1 MFSFYKS
8 NLMRLHIGLI
18 IIFITQSCAELQQI
32 SEEISNSGILTE
44 EQIGDGLKEALTKGI
59 RKEVTKLTQEDGFY
73 SNPMVKIELPSELE
87 TVENILQK
95 VGLES
100 LTEQGIR
107 ALNKTAEEAVKE
119 ATPLFIAAI
128 KDLTFEESKAILLGS
143 PSAAT
148 DYLKS
153 KTENELYLKFQP
165 VVAAN
170 FKKVGADQ
178 IWETTIQRYNQ
189 IPLTK
194 EVNPDLTDYVTSQAL
209 KGVYKMIE
217 MEEIEIRNNINER
230 SSLLLKRVFAL
241 QD

>member
-8 NLMRLHIGLI
+8 NIMRLHIGLI

-59 RKEVTKLTQEDGFY
+59 REEVTKLTQEDGFY

>member
-59 RKEVTKLTQEDGFY
+59 NEEVTKLTQEDGFY

>member
-1 MFSFYKS
+1 M
-8 NLMRLHIGLI
+8 
-18 IIFITQSCAELQQI
+18 
-32 SEEISNSGILTE
+32 
-44 EQIGDGLKEALTKGI
+44 
-59 RKEVTKLTQEDGFY
+59 
-73 SNPMVKIELPSELE
+73 PSELE

>member
-1 MFSFYKS
+1 
-8 NLMRLHIGLI
+8 MRLHIGLI

-32 SEEISNSGILTE
+32 SEEISNSVILTE

-59 RKEVTKLTQEDGFY
+59 NEEVTKLTLEDGFY

>member
-1 MFSFYKS
+1 
-8 NLMRLHIGLI
+8 MRRVLFLTIVLSAI
-18 IIFITQSCAELQQI
+18 LASSCAELQQI
-32 SEEISNSGILTE
+32 SEEISNSVILTE

-59 RKEVTKLTQEDGFY
+59 NEEVTKLTLEDGFY

-107 ALNKTAEEAVKE
+107 ALNKTAEKAVKE

-128 KDLTFEESKAILLGS
+128 KNLTFEESKAILLGS

-165 VVAAN
+165 VVEAN

-178 IWETTIQRYNQ
+178 IWETTILRYNQ

-194 EVNPDLTDYVTSQAL
+194 EVNPNLTDYVTSQAL

-217 MEEIEIRNNINER
+217 MEEIEIRDNINKR

>member
-59 RKEVTKLTQEDGFY
+59 REEVTKLTQEDGFY

-189 IPLTK
+189 IPLTE

>member
-59 RKEVTKLTQEDGFY
+59 REEVTKLTQEDGFY

>member
-1 MFSFYKS
+1 
-8 NLMRLHIGLI
+8 MRLHIGLI

-59 RKEVTKLTQEDGFY
+59 REEVTKLTQEDGFY
-73 SNPMVKIELPSELE
+73 SNPIVKIELPSELE

-178 IWETTIQRYNQ
+178 IWETTILRYNQ

-194 EVNPDLTDYVTSQAL
+194 EVNPNLTDYVTSQAL

>member
-59 RKEVTKLTQEDGFY
+59 REEVTKLTQEDGFY

-178 IWETTIQRYNQ
+178 IWETTIPRYNQ

>member
-1 MFSFYKS
+1 
-8 NLMRLHIGLI
+8 MRLHIGLI

-59 RKEVTKLTQEDGFY
+59 REEVTKLTQEDGFY

>member
-1 MFSFYKS
+1 
-8 NLMRLHIGLI
+8 MRLHIGLI

-59 RKEVTKLTQEDGFY
+59 REEVTKLTQEDGFY
-73 SNPMVKIELPSELE
+73 SNPIVKIELPSELE

>member
-59 RKEVTKLTQEDGFY
+59 REEVTKLTQEDGFY
-73 SNPMVKIELPSELE
+73 SNPIVKIELPSELE

>member
-1 MFSFYKS
+1 
-8 NLMRLHIGLI
+8 
-18 IIFITQSCAELQQI
+18 
-32 SEEISNSGILTE
+32 
-44 EQIGDGLKEALTKGI
+44 
-59 RKEVTKLTQEDGFY
+59 
-73 SNPMVKIELPSELE
+73 MVEIELPSELE

-100 LTEQGIR
+100 LTEKGIR

-119 ATPLFIAAI
+119 TTPLFIAAI

-153 KTENELYLKFQP
+153 KTENGLYLKFQP
-165 VVAAN
+165 MAEAN

-178 IWETTIQRYNQ
+178 MWKTTIRLYTQ

-194 EVNPDLTDYVTSQAL
+194 EVNPNLTDYVTSQAL
-209 KGVYKMIE
+209 KEVYKMIE
-217 MEEIEIRNNINER
+217 MEEIEIRNTINER
-230 SSLLLKRVFAL
+230 SSLLLKKSIRPPRLNQFQRRVWVFEVFYKVDHLSIEYFRLFNIDYMSTVL
-241 QD
+241 QYK